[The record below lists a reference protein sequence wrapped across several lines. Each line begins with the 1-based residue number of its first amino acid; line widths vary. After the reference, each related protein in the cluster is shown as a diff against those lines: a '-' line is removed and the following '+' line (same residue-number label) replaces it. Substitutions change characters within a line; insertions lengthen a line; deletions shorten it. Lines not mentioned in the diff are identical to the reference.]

1 MRNQLLLQLG
11 TLFLCLIGAP
21 HVVHTLLPA
30 PGTNDDL
37 PFVSLTE
44 VIVAKLLG
52 FMPFFAVVIGV
63 LWILVFVFGESSGG
77 SHEPLTD
84 DARAARDLHGL
95 RSVLRR
101 VREWLAQQQM
111 PAVTEPLATSI
122 GALCLELDR
131 RLEGRDRGRV
141 ATTMTALHKL
151 LTVELATLVLRYQR
165 VPRAQRLLPYLNASA
180 NDLLVNG
187 LRAVDD
193 QLRAVH
199 EDLAKSDLHD
209 LHVQTRY
216 LELKSENESRTFAPA
231 APTNLS
237 IDPGMAGTTAAHKT
251 SAAAASASSAPL
263 PTAPAQRREER
274 ENTGLTLLETIGVAA
289 VTTAVME
296 TLLDDD
302 DDDDRRAGDERYA
315 GGGGAFGGAGA
326 SGDWSNDSDEV
337 EACDSDDDNDDL
349 SESA

>member
-1 MRNQLLLQLG
+1 MRNQLLLQLSAMSV
-11 TLFLCLIGAP
+11 FLLGAP
-21 HVVHTLLPA
+21 RVMRELLPP
-30 PGTNDDL
+30 PGTADDL
-37 PFVSLTE
+37 PFTNVPELIVSL
-44 VIVAKLLG
+44 VLP
-52 FMPFFAVVIGV
+52 FMPFLAVITLVV
-63 LWILVFVFGESSGG
+63 LMLVFVFGESSGG

-84 DARAARDLHGL
+84 DARGVRDLHGL

-101 VREWLAQQQM
+101 VREWLAQQQF

-122 GALCLELDR
+122 GTLCLELDR
-131 RLEGRDRGRV
+131 QLEGRDRARV
-141 ATTMTALHKL
+141 ATAMTALHKL

-231 APTNLS
+231 APTNVG
-237 IDPGMAGTTAAHKT
+237 IDPGVANTTTALKT
-251 SAAAASASSAPL
+251 SAAAASASSIPL
-263 PTAPAQRREER
+263 STAPAQRREER
-274 ENTGLTLLETIGVAA
+274 EDTGLTLLQTVGVAA
-289 VTTAVME
+289 VTTAMME

-302 DDDDRRAGDERYA
+302 DDRRDGEEPYA

-326 SGDWSNDSDEV
+326 SGDWLDDSNEV
-337 EACDSDDDNDDL
+337 DA
-349 SESA
+349 SESEGDSAEFNESA